1 MAECL
6 WHVHLVCSQIL
17 LENSSSLKLTECS
30 VTLGINPNKKPWILC
45 NLKYCTLSFINRQV
59 PKIVRYLRSI
69 LHFMGREVME
79 IVVRG
84 IFHSE
89 MELALQWEAT
99 WRKKQMFFW
108 WMLIFSCDHLGSCKG
123 GHYIKFCSNSER
135 QRTCAKRQMCFVTG
149 IWSSLCP
156 LYAFELV

>member
-17 LENSSSLKLTECS
+17 LENSSSLKLTEFS
-30 VTLGINPNKKPWILC
+30 VTFGINPNKKPRILC
-45 NLKYCTLSFINRQV
+45 NFNRQV
-59 PKIVRYLRSI
+59 PKIVKYLRSI

-89 MELALQWEAT
+89 MELASQ
-99 WRKKQMFFW
+99 
-108 WMLIFSCDHLGSCKG
+108 
-123 GHYIKFCSNSER
+123 
-135 QRTCAKRQMCFVTG
+135 
-149 IWSSLCP
+149 
-156 LYAFELV
+156 

>member
-1 MAECL
+1 
-6 WHVHLVCSQIL
+6 
-17 LENSSSLKLTECS
+17 
-30 VTLGINPNKKPWILC
+30 
-45 NLKYCTLSFINRQV
+45 
-59 PKIVRYLRSI
+59 LRSI